1 MLNKQRKISLFDEAV
16 NLPDPASPIE
26 TRRGKYAILH
36 INYHY
41 NTLHDVSSSVHLLRS
56 VMYSTGDDNLCIS
69 SPFNGM
75 LAHSANRIRS
85 DNVEGVPAVFPCE
98 KDRALFRQLPEL
110 PGVELYQAH
119 ISRYAFAPHTHEAF
133 GIGTIEAGA
142 QRFRY
147 RGKHYTAPVHSLV
160 MMNPDELHTGE
171 SACETGWRYQMIYI
185 QPDCMDELS
194 GDRGWWFG
202 DALRTDVRL
211 AQPVSQCLAALWQAD
226 TALARYSLLSDLLV
240 RIRPQARMASARK
253 VDARHRFDDVRD
265 YLRAHLGE
273 PVRLDTL
280 AALASLSPWHF
291 LRAFRDHFH
300 VTPQQML
307 MAYRLYEA
315 KQMLARGEA
324 IASVAAAVGLTD
336 QAHLTRAF
344 TQRYGITP
352 GRYQKQIA
360 PHTS

>member
-1 MLNKQRKISLFDEAV
+1 
-16 NLPDPASPIE
+16 
-26 TRRGKYAILH
+26 
-36 INYHY
+36 
-41 NTLHDVSSSVHLLRS
+41 
-56 VMYSTGDDNLCIS
+56 
-69 SPFNGM
+69 M
-75 LAHSANRIRS
+75 LADSANQIRS

-147 RGKHYTAPVHSLV
+147 RGTHYTAPVHSLV

-202 DALRTDVRL
+202 DALRTEVRL

-360 PHTS
+360 PHTF